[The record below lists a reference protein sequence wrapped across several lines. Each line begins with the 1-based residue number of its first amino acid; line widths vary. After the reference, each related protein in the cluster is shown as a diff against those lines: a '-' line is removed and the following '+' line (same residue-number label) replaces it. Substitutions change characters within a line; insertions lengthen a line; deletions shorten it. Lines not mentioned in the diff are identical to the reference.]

1 MKAPSITDNQNT
13 VAIQACITATIM
25 IAHQVAGKATRDGLF
40 LTSFDVTDLPK
51 AVMASAV
58 LSFFAVLLMSR
69 LLHRHSPA
77 RVVPIGY
84 AISALL
90 FTAEWYYFHFYPK
103 TVVALLYLHMATF
116 GAVLISGYWSIIN
129 ERFDPYSAKRTVARI
144 AAAAT
149 LGGLLGGILTQSAVS
164 LWGSRTMLLILASMQ
179 LLCCISLLKIGRGT
193 SKNILRQPASEKAG
207 IQTLFTTPYLRQM
220 AYVIA
225 LVAIIAALLD
235 YSMKA
240 QAADYF
246 TSKQSLTG
254 FFAAFYAI
262 TGLLTFLLQSAFGP
276 KMLERFG
283 LAGAMSFLPGAVLIG
298 GVFGTAVLHLWTVT
312 ILRAVEAIFFSSF
325 FRSAFELLYTPLS
338 PEKKRPTKIII
349 DVGSNRIGDLLGG
362 GLLLIMLA
370 LIPDL
375 PISLIISIAM
385 AVSGVAIIVITR
397 LQTGYVSQLA
407 ESLHSGGVSLTDN
420 QIHDATTRLAMKE
433 NKAVSDREILQAKI
447 NALEQSSLKDPER
460 FQERAY
466 EQKRLQAIEKLLITS
481 SEKAKFLQ
489 AISNLTSGDYER
501 IRQTLNGAFMDNGL
515 VPYMLPLLG
524 NPELVDEC
532 RIQLRWLASQTLGQL
547 TDALTNPD
555 TDPVVRIRIPEVME
569 VCHNQRA
576 VDGLMAGMADGQFVV
591 RHSCARTLSRML
603 LRGGSLVVNKKQ
615 VFALAER
622 ELTMNDQEWHAPDL
636 SLDVNFNTG
645 GQTPDATT
653 SLHHVFTI
661 LSLVLDHKTIK
672 IARQALIRKQS
683 NLEGTAL
690 EYLENVLPNSLR
702 RLLWFR
708 LNILKSPRKSSKP

>member
-1 MKAPSITDNQNT
+1 MPAKSTLINLMNAPTITDNQNT

-84 AISALL
+84 GISALL

-129 ERFDPYSAKRTVARI
+129 ERFDPYSANRTVARI

-164 LWGSRTMLLILASMQ
+164 LWGSRAMLLILSGMQ
-179 LLCCISLLKIGRGT
+179 LLCCISLLKIGQGT
-193 SKNILRQPASEKAG
+193 SKNTLPQPARASEKAG
-207 IQTLFTTPYLRQM
+207 IHTLLTTPYLRQM

-246 TSKQSLTG
+246 KSNQSLTG

-262 TGLLTFLLQSAFGP
+262 TGLLTFLLQSALGP

-283 LAGAMSFLPGAVLIG
+283 LAGTMSFLPGAVLIG

-312 ILRAVEAIFFSSF
+312 ILRAAEAIFFNSF

-375 PISLIISIAM
+375 PISLLISIAM
-385 AVSGVAIIVITR
+385 AVSGVAIIGITR
-397 LQTGYVSQLA
+397 LQAGYVSQLA
-407 ESLHSGGVSLTDN
+407 KSLHSG
-420 QIHDATTRLAMKE
+420 A
-433 NKAVSDREILQAKI
+433 
-447 NALEQSSLKDPER
+447 
-460 FQERAY
+460 
-466 EQKRLQAIEKLLITS
+466 
-481 SEKAKFLQ
+481 
-489 AISNLTSGDYER
+489 
-501 IRQTLNGAFMDNGL
+501 
-515 VPYMLPLLG
+515 
-524 NPELVDEC
+524 
-532 RIQLRWLASQTLGQL
+532 
-547 TDALTNPD
+547 
-555 TDPVVRIRIPEVME
+555 
-569 VCHNQRA
+569 
-576 VDGLMAGMADGQFVV
+576 
-591 RHSCARTLSRML
+591 
-603 LRGGSLVVNKKQ
+603 
-615 VFALAER
+615 
-622 ELTMNDQEWHAPDL
+622 
-636 SLDVNFNTG
+636 
-645 GQTPDATT
+645 
-653 SLHHVFTI
+653 
-661 LSLVLDHKTIK
+661 LSLVD
-672 IARQALIRKQS
+672 
-683 NLEGTAL
+683 G
-690 EYLENVLPNSLR
+690 
-702 RLLWFR
+702 
-708 LNILKSPRKSSKP
+708 